1 MASAAVR
8 VFVLIQ
14 TWFYECFSVLY
25 ASCACWAPGFLLTS
39 SDSASM
45 VVSCMLLV
53 KENPFF
59 FFFCTTCC
67 NFAPDISA
75 VSFKTGDCDA
85 GVG

>member
-59 FFFCTTCC
+59 FFF
-67 NFAPDISA
+67 FLHHML
-75 VSFKTGDCDA
+75 
-85 GVG
+85 